1 MVFRRIAILLC
12 AAILVGLVGGAS
24 QAQAPGPLAID
35 DAEAYVVYSSLLSN
49 EWIVRVAKATNL
61 VIQEETATRWTC
73 MPSGPPL
80 ETDWKPVLDS
90 YRAANG
96 TTRAIR
102 PGQQI
107 GLPYQVVPSRLIAS
121 AFDKP
126 VQDGVNDGWQRYY
139 RRYPGSGGYLQ
150 LSAVGFNPT
159 KTRAMVYMAH
169 SCGGLCG
176 EGMHYLL
183 ERVEG
188 VWREAKIPGITQCT
202 WAS

>member
-1 MVFRRIAILLC
+1 MYRRIAILPVALI
-12 AAILVGLVGGAS
+12 AFGLWADVP
-24 QAQAPGPLAID
+24 QAQAPGPLTVD
-35 DAEAYVVYSSLLSN
+35 DPEAYVVYSTLLSS

-61 VIQEETATRWTC
+61 VIQEETATNWTC

-80 ETDWKPVLDS
+80 DADWKPVLES
-90 YRAANG
+90 YRAVNA
-96 TTRAIR
+96 TARAIR

-107 GLPYQVVPSRLIAS
+107 GLPYQVVPARVIAS

-126 VQDGVNDGWQRYY
+126 IPNGVSDGWQGYY
-139 RRYPGSGGYLQ
+139 RRYPGSGGYLEV
-150 LSAVGFNPT
+150 SAVGFDPT

-176 EGMHYLL
+176 GGMHYLL

-188 VWREAKIPGITQCT
+188 VWREAKIPGLRQCV